1 MGLLV
6 EAQADLDARDFSGAT
21 PLLRAVMAGRFGT
34 AALLLRRGA
43 SPTTPAF
50 SGATPLWAARALA
63 AESVAGGSATA
74 HAALAGL
81 LIDHGPTGM
90 LDGVAGAPPL
100 GFTLLYV
107 AAQHGDEAEIEWLE
121 P

>member
-63 AESVAGGSATA
+63 AESVAEGSATA

-107 AAQHGDEAEIEWLE
+107 AAQHGDEAEIEWL
-121 P
+121 

>member
-1 MGLLV
+1 MDVAGCAPLHACCAYGQDEAVGLLV

-21 PLLRAVMAGRFGT
+21 PLLRAVLAGRFGT

-63 AESVAGGSATA
+63 AESVAEGSATA
-74 HAALAGL
+74 L
-81 LIDHGPTGM
+81 
-90 LDGVAGAPPL
+90 
-100 GFTLLYV
+100 
-107 AAQHGDEAEIEWLE
+107 
-121 P
+121 